1 MCLPGRKFRQ
11 PSRGLSKT
19 GTCEVKKLSR
29 RDPRKKA
36 FIENRIK
43 DVKKSRN
50 EQIKEDIFLMRLE

>member
-1 MCLPGRKFRQ
+1 MRKLCDTHKWTRVHIV
-11 PSRGLSKT
+11 PTSGKSR
-19 GTCEVKKLSR
+19 EKLSR

>member
-1 MCLPGRKFRQ
+1 LCLPAARAA
-11 PSRGLSKT
+11 
-19 GTCEVKKLSR
+19 KKLSR